1 MGEHPVAIVTGATG
15 LLGRV
20 LVEVLSE
27 DGYAVVAHGRRERP
41 DGWPESVTYVAGDLR
56 NDVDVAP
63 LVKAARNRGVVRA
76 LVNNAAD
83 MDIGR
88 RWPMAAADWAA
99 MLNASLLSTVR
110 VTQALLPDMAAE
122 SSIVNISSVEA
133 TSAFPHHAHYAA
145 AKAALESYTR
155 SLALELAPRK
165 IRANALAP
173 GVIDRPGLA
182 DSWPEG
188 WSWWSRTCPLGRAVT
203 AREVADVAAFL
214 VSARAAGVNGSVIPV
229 DGGWSASA
237 RFS

>member
-1 MGEHPVAIVTGATG
+1 VGEHPVAIVTGATG
-15 LLGRV
+15 LLGGA
-20 LVEVLSE
+20 LVDVLSE

-41 DGWPESVTYVAGDLR
+41 DEWPESVTYVAGDLR
-56 NDVDVAP
+56 NEADVAM
-63 LVKAARNRGVVRA
+63 LVEAARNRGVVRA

-88 RWPMAAADWAA
+88 PWPMAAADWLAI
-99 MLNASLLSTVR
+99 LDASLVSTVR
-110 VTQALLPDMAAE
+110 VTQALLPHLAAE
-122 SSIVNISSVEA
+122 SSIVNISSIEA
-133 TSAFPHHAHYAA
+133 ASAFPSHAHYAA

-155 SLALELAPRK
+155 SLALELAPNK

-182 DSWPEG
+182 KSWPEG

-203 AREVADVAAFL
+203 AREVADVAGFL
-214 VSARAAGVNGSVIPV
+214 ASAKAAGVNGSVIPV